1 LNSIESEY
9 REQFES
15 LDKATYNE
23 WKKSGVQW
31 EKEIIC
37 QHLILDHR
45 LGDSD
50 QVRLVE
56 CGINISEPSFK
67 LFEPVFLSQICH
79 EVWTHFQNLP
89 PEQTRDVGRDQVIS
103 QFEKVISSSTDI
115 PEATKEVYLKYL
127 KEPFRPGENK
137 FRKVVG
143 LNPLQGEDD
152 DHKV

>member
-1 LNSIESEY
+1 LD
-9 REQFES
+9 S
-15 LDKATYNE
+15 LLDSLGVDSDSFQQRKWDE
-23 WKKSGVQW
+23 WKRIGPTWQ
-31 EKEIIC
+31 KEITSQC
-37 QHLILDHR
+37 LILSDR
-45 LGDSD
+45 LGN
-50 QVRLVE
+50 QIGQVE
-56 CGINISEPSFK
+56 CGASISEPSFK
-67 LFEPVFLSQICH
+67 FFEPVFLSQICH